1 MDIIPLTLGLS
12 LLLSLTFI
20 ALFLREFTRP
30 RRAGGDHDSLLPF
43 EPETTAATSTEPAH
57 HHAHHHAEG
66 ERCAGADPTKP
77 RCSACQRRQARL
89 AEKAAARAAAAPAA

>member
-12 LLLSLTFI
+12 LVLSLTFI

-30 RRAGGDHDSLLPF
+30 RQAGADHDSLLPF
-43 EPETTAATSTEPAH
+43 QPEAPAGSPAEASH
-57 HHAHHHAEG
+57 DHHHHAEG

-89 AEKAAARAAAAPAA
+89 AAKAAARATAGQLA

>member
-12 LLLSLTFI
+12 LVLSLTFI

-30 RRAGGDHDSLLPF
+30 RRAGSDHDSLLPF
-43 EPETTAATSTEPAH
+43 QPETPAATPAESTRSSH
-57 HHAHHHAEG
+57 HHSEG
-66 ERCAGADPTKP
+66 ERCAGSDPTKP

-89 AEKAAARAAAAPAA
+89 AAKSAARASTAQPA